1 MSLKSCFSVRIK
13 DHIRFVIRVFDL
25 TRCIISCDGGVDG
38 SLVWFVSRHNIRCSY
53 IKLSVPWKWSHKCVL
68 VFINAMLCGRIVR
81 TQAGVHTGNLWSS
94 IVIQIYKLYDIYILK
109 LHTSCIQ
116 LSLCKSTASKISCSP
131 HEPWLKFDPD
141 ISGKISWNW
150 RPCGEAFDVTRPYK
164 SLLYLFKPVIQPRL

>member
-13 DHIRFVIRVFDL
+13 DHIRFVIWVFDL
-25 TRCIISCDGGVDG
+25 TRFIISCDGGVDG

-94 IVIQIYKLYDIYILK
+94 IVIQIYKLYDRYIEATHK
-109 LHTSCIQ
+109 LHTAFFMQINRFKDLLFTSW
-116 LSLCKSTASKISCSP
+116 TVTKIW
-131 HEPWLKFDPD
+131 PWYIGQNLVKLAAMWW
-141 ISGKISWNW
+141 SVW
-150 RPCGEAFDVTRPYK
+150 RN
-164 SLLYLFKPVIQPRL
+164 SSI